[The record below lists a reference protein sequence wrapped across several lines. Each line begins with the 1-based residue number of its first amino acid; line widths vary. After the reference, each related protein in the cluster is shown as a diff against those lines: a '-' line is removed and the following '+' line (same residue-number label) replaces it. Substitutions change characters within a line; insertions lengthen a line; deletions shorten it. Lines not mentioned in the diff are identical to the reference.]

1 MIKKIFE
8 KLNNENSNIN
18 KSIPLFIIFL
28 FIILNITIIFNLY
41 SKENEKKDLLRLHVV
56 ANSNSLDDQITKLK
70 VYENIEKYL
79 NNTVTSNVSN
89 TSDIKEIISN
99 DFENILE
106 ISNNTLKENK
116 KNYSSTMEVGKIYYD
131 EKQSVLLDMNE
142 GTYNSVKIVLG
153 NGEGKNIWT
162 LISPSKENLEK
173 IEDLNTILPGIN
185 KIYLDD
191 EELEN
196 NKNFEYDFK
205 IIDII
210 QSLKENFT
218 L

>member
-1 MIKKIFE
+1 MIKKISE

-18 KSIPLFIIFL
+18 KSMPLFIIFL

-106 ISNNTLKENK
+106 ISNNILKENK
-116 KNYSSTMEVGKIYYD
+116 KNYSSTVTDILTRC
-131 EKQSVLLDMNE
+131 QISS
-142 GTYNSVKIVLG
+142 TYSWIVRS
-153 NGEGKNIWT
+153 E
-162 LISPSKENLEK
+162 ENLPACAVFRIAFFAQPFSSAYIWE
-173 IEDLNTILPGIN
+173 IR
-185 KIYLDD
+185 
-191 EELEN
+191 
-196 NKNFEYDFK
+196 
-205 IIDII
+205 
-210 QSLKENFT
+210 SCAAA
-218 L
+218 